1 LNRAR
6 VLLGQLDLLVLLVPV
21 GPFYIGWTLSTGG
34 LLPGTRAFA
43 MAMLSIVPFLG
54 AGTVLLNDAYD
65 VDVDTRSRRKGGYR
79 ASLGLASPRSLV
91 AAAAACM
98 TVAVALAALASPWF
112 LLWTAMLAA
121 LAVAYSVPPA
131 RLSRRPP
138 WDLVANAVGIGV
150 VCTLAGWSL
159 ERGPTAPPVAWL
171 LTSALGTGAFF
182 VLTALLDAP
191 TDAAGGKRSVAVA
204 LGWGRA
210 CALGL
215 ALIAA
220 ADAGIVYMCMASVVL
235 SPSFLWVA
243 GPVIALELLVFPLVA
258 SRRASAL
265 AGAFAM
271 AALLLVGNAL
281 IVLSHAGGLGPF

>member
-1 LNRAR
+1 M
-6 VLLGQLDLLVLLVPV
+6 LLGQLDILVLLVPL
-21 GPFYIGWTLSTGG
+21 GPFYIGWSLASGE

-43 MAMLSIVPFLG
+43 LAALSMLPFLG

-65 VDVDTRSRRKGGYR
+65 VDVDARSRRKGGYR
-79 ASLGLASPRSLV
+79 ASMGLVSPRSMV
-91 AAAAACM
+91 AAAAACWAAA
-98 TVAVALAALASPWF
+98 TALAALASPWF
-112 LLWTAMLAA
+112 LLWTAVLVALAA
-121 LAVAYSVPPA
+121 AYSVPPL

-138 WDLVANAVGIGV
+138 WDLAANSVGIGV

-159 ERGPTAPPVAWL
+159 EGGPTAPPAAWL
-171 LTSALGTGAFF
+171 VTSALGTGAFF

-191 TDAAGGKRSVAVA
+191 TDEAGGKRSVAVA
-204 LGWGRA
+204 LGWSRA

-220 ADAGIVYMCMASVVL
+220 ADVGIVYMCLAPVVL
-235 SPSFLWVA
+235 RPSFLWVA
-243 GPVIALELLVFPLVA
+243 APVIALELLVFPLVA

-265 AGAFAM
+265 AGTLAM

-281 IVLSHAGGLGPF
+281 IVLSHAGALGPF